1 MSITV
6 YSKIQSFLTGVLQ
19 NYARKYTIPI
29 DQLAF
34 EFEVTGEEREM
45 KEKPADGAY
54 VWVIYLLVPIF
65 LRKLTDSPAFQTDRY
80 LHMISLGSLF
90 GRRSLEQRD

>member
-1 MSITV
+1 MLFNCLVLSV
-6 YSKIQSFLTGVLQ
+6 KSFLTGVLQ

-54 VWVIYLLVPIF
+54 VWVCNSLHVHLYSISPLL
-65 LRKLTDSPAFQTDRY
+65 LQTLTSSLDSTIM
-80 LHMISLGSLF
+80 LIL
-90 GRRSLEQRD
+90 